1 MKFKLLLITFII
13 FPLTIFAIEKFPTHC
28 RISGLRFSHH
38 SILFFSQHTA
48 MPRLYAIKNI
58 SKKIIWLTYER
69 KNPGAGAG
77 WDTQLSPQHW
87 SAILIT
93 RRQFNLQC
101 HFQNKSGVMM
111 RVPCEHVIRACQ
123 FSEFYSHH
131 PIGGSYWIVENA
143 LFHDLIPHIRAR
155 GFSLK

>member
-1 MKFKLLLITFII
+1 MKLKLLFITFII
-13 FPLTIFAIEKFPTHC
+13 FPLIISATEKFPTHC

-48 MPRLYAIKNI
+48 MPRLYVIKNI
-58 SKKIIWLTYER
+58 SKKIIWLTHEK
-69 KNPGAGAG
+69 KNPGASAG

-93 RRQFNLQC
+93 RRQFDLHC
-101 HFQNKSGVMM
+101 HFQNKAGVMM
-111 RVPCEHVIRACQ
+111 RASCEHMIRACQ

-131 PIGGSYWIVENA
+131 PIGGSYWVVENV
-143 LFHDLIPHIRAR
+143 LFRDLMSRIRAR